1 MPFKHLKKHWKR
13 ILPSFLHSAHKPL
26 PVWNSFRCFI
36 LSPVRA
42 FSHSILLFTVLVLL
56 LLWERNDDLPF
67 PSSVF
72 VDHGSLFKGW
82 PKKERKI
89 SWKYYIN
96 HYYDHFFT
104 SNDSSKAFA
113 LSHVLVSKII
123 RNLKKIEGTTYQ
135 NLCIFISI

>member
-82 PKKERKI
+82 PKKERKKLEI
-89 SWKYYIN
+89 LNQSLLWWLFLLMTTKSFHQMKATRMECHYNSLKSFKLKYFKRIAKYI
-96 HYYDHFFT
+96 
-104 SNDSSKAFA
+104 
-113 LSHVLVSKII
+113 
-123 RNLKKIEGTTYQ
+123 
-135 NLCIFISI
+135 